1 MKMRNV
7 AIIAHV
13 DHGKTTLVNQLLK
26 SSGSFRENEKLEES
40 VKYEPIGAYSIIT
53 NEEEF
58 SISKVKTLEDMEFG
72 YKNPSGEFDF
82 VGARKKAYG
91 TSQAK
96 LLDTILN
103 KKQDLDALKGG
114 QAVKIYKNKKK

>member
-1 MKMRNV
+1 MLLSHNTDFDYWTLSKMEYKINRK
-7 AIIAHV
+7 
-13 DHGKTTLVNQLLK
+13 KTK
-26 SSGSFRENEKLEES
+26 ENEKLEES
-40 VKYEPIGAYSIIT
+40 VKYDPIGAYSIIT

-96 LLDTILN
+96 LLATILN

>member
-1 MKMRNV
+1 MKDGKKEEAEGIKEKV
-7 AIIAHV
+7 QAINNE
-13 DHGKTTLVNQLLK
+13 LV
-26 SSGSFRENEKLEES
+26 ENEKLEES

-96 LLDTILN
+96 LLATILN